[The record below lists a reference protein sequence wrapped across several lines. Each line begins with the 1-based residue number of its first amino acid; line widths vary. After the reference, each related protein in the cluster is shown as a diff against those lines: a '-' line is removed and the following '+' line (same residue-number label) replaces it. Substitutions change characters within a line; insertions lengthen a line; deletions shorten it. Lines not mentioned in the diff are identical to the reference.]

1 MECGCMSKK
10 VNVEALEEARR
21 EIILEQVEMMRPKV
35 EMYYRATIASGD
47 VNQRTLA
54 HYEK

>member
-1 MECGCMSKK
+1 MHKM
-10 VNVEALEEARR
+10 LEEARR
-21 EIILEQVEMMRPKV
+21 EITLEQVEMMRPKV
-35 EMYYRATIASGD
+35 EMYDRATAASGD